1 MMETLSLF
9 FAKEMY
15 HIQGQKVFAKTR
27 PELFLAPFCKR
38 LLFYTRKLKFF
49 LFSFVLPSSMAH
61 FYLCAHVLSNFLC
74 ALLLFFNLAIGVVMH
89 CWSYYQSYA
98 GRWVCLFLVLW
109 LSLCS
114 QAHGFASKI
123 TKVLQDYLMAHQRHI
138 VCFCYIRFF
147 FLYKC
152 GLCYIL
158 VVEVRCSLWSNYVHF
173 QHLIEIY

>member
-1 MMETLSLF
+1 MKYLKAVYVRIFLKIYVLSASNMDHLLTCIDDGKPYHYFLPKKCIIFRGRKFLPRLDQSYFLHLF
-9 FAKEMY
+9 VNDFFS
-15 HIQGQKVFAKTR
+15 IPGS
-27 PELFLAPFCKR
+27 L
-38 LLFYTRKLKFF
+38 FF

-123 TKVLQDYLMAHQRHI
+123 TKVLQDYLMAH
-138 VCFCYIRFF
+138 
-147 FLYKC
+147 
-152 GLCYIL
+152 
-158 VVEVRCSLWSNYVHF
+158 
-173 QHLIEIY
+173 